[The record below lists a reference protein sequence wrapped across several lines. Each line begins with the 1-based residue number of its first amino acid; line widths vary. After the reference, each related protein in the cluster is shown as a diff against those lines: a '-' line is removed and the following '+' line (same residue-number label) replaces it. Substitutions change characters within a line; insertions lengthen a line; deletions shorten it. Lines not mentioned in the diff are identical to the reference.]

1 VKLRNLR
8 RLFEISLDEWLFLA
22 QLVPFTLAARVAVK
36 WVALPR
42 LMGLMARCTGNRW
55 LGRFPVNHGG
65 YDVAQ
70 LALLADIAA
79 RVTHG
84 QGHCLGRSLLLFW
97 LLRVR
102 GEPAELLIGI
112 SKEAAALHSHA
123 WIELKGR
130 VIGDHSQLI
139 RRFALLLRF

>member
-1 VKLRNLR
+1 
-8 RLFEISLDEWLFLA
+8 
-22 QLVPFTLAARVAVK
+22 
-36 WVALPR
+36 
-42 LMGLMARCTGNRW
+42 MGFMARSTRNRW
-55 LGRFPVNHGG
+55 LGRFPVNHGC
-65 YDVAQ
+65 YEVAQ

-84 QGHCLGRSLLLFW
+84 QGRCLGRSLLLFW
-97 LLRVR
+97 LLKTR

-123 WIELKGR
+123 WIELNGR
-130 VIGDHSQLI
+130 VIGDHPQLI